1 MGREADYTIKGFLY
15 QFNKTLIKLLDEP
28 DTNTIIVEG
37 IVEDIDVHTPSGLK
51 VIQCKYHETIDKFRL
66 SDITKPVLQML
77 SHFADN
83 SNSSIEYILY
93 AYFEGESPGI
103 KPLTEED
110 IESILSTNNK
120 DYIVSYIPKI
130 IKPADPTIDQLV
142 KKDKKTSDE
151 KNEIVRY
158 YRATQLAPCIDIGKF
173 LQVFILEFGKSF
185 EQISIDVKNKL
196 VNEGFSKEDVDELFY
211 PNAIQRI
218 AELSIMHCE
227 EDRKITK
234 RKLLAYIK
242 ETKKTAITRWTREL
256 QTYDKLLKKRREQL
270 HANLQ
275 KNIRSRYFI
284 IDPEMID
291 DFDDNI
297 ITFLQEFIEKY
308 NFKIKLHP
316 KTPVFCFDTASI
328 DFIADLH
335 ERLYM
340 KNISIET
347 GYRGNK
353 FFEEAFFKEPLRI
366 IADNSVEFKLRVC
379 TYNDSVIKA
388 LNSKKGDDL
397 FIISRKKYEE
407 LDTRDVNVERLEI
420 NSIDE
425 LRYLLYLTNGGISCL
440 RTG

>member
-1 MGREADYTIKGFLY
+1 MNREADYTIKGFLY

-28 DTNTIIVEG
+28 DTSTIIVEG
-37 IVEDIDVHTPSGLK
+37 IIEDIDVHTPLGLK
-51 VIQCKYHETIDKFRL
+51 AIQCKYHETKDKFRL

-103 KPLTEED
+103 KQLNEED
-110 IESILSTNNK
+110 IKSILSTTNK
-120 DYIVSYIPKI
+120 DYIASYIPQI
-130 IKPADPTIDQLV
+130 MKPIDTTIDQLV
-142 KKDKKTSDE
+142 KKDKKTFDE
-151 KNEIVRY
+151 KNEIIRY
-158 YRATQLAPCIDIGKF
+158 YRATQLEPCIDIGKF
-173 LQVFILEFGKSF
+173 LQVFKLEFGKSF

-227 EDRKITK
+227 ENRKINK
-234 RKLLAYIK
+234 RELLAYIK

-256 QTYDKLLKKRREQL
+256 QTYDKFLKKRREQL
-270 HANLQ
+270 YSNLQ

-291 DFDDNI
+291 NFDDNI

-308 NFKIKLHP
+308 NYKPKLHP
-316 KTPVFCFDTASI
+316 KTPLFCFDTANTN
-328 DFIADLH
+328 FIADLE
-335 ERLYM
+335 ERLHL
-340 KNISIET
+340 KNIDIET
-347 GYRGNK
+347 GYRGYK
-353 FFEEAFFKEPLRI
+353 FFEDTFFREPLRTGS
-366 IADNSVEFKLRVC
+366 SVEFKLRVC
-379 TYNDSVIKA
+379 TLNDDTMKA
-388 LNSKKGDDL
+388 LNSNKGDDL
-397 FIISRKKYEE
+397 FIISRKMYEG

-420 NSIDE
+420 NSFDE
-425 LRYLLYLTNGGISCL
+425 LKYLLCLTNGGILCQK
-440 RTG
+440 TG